1 MLSCKIIQD
10 LLPLYCDKLT
20 SPESNEE
27 IEKHLREC
35 KECSQIYANMCE
47 KEETDINK
55 NNSEKDIK
63 KLKKIKHLA
72 LKKIIVS
79 VLVSTAVLFGVFMFV
94 FWGVIP
100 ISFDDLS
107 MNLSVTEE
115 TSSSWQTDENGTPIM
130 LTILFEG
137 NCSTTRESSD
147 VQYIYNDDGSITS
160 HFEITIYPVIKI
172 PFDDRGEYPNQFEWS
187 VNVREGDTLTVHYRE
202 RDVTYNIA
210 DLAKQAKKENN

>member
-1 MLSCKIIQD
+1 MKCKIIQD

-27 IEKHLREC
+27 IEKHLRNCEEC
-35 KECSQIYANMCE
+35 NHIYENMCA
-47 KEETDINK
+47 KEESIIN
-55 NNSEKDIK
+55 SKDIQP
-63 KLKKIKHLA
+63 LKKVKRKNIIR
-72 LKKIIVS
+72 IIVS
-79 VLVSTAVLFGVFMFV
+79 VLVSAVVLFGVFMFV

-100 ISFDDLS
+100 INSDDLS

-115 TSSSWQTDENGTPIM
+115 MSYDM

-137 NCSTTRESSD
+137 NCSTTRKSSD

-172 PFDDRGEYPNQFEWS
+172 PFDDRSEYPNQFEWS
-187 VNVREGDTLTVHYRE
+187 VNVREGDTLTIHYRDK
-202 RDVTYNIA
+202 DVTYNIS
-210 DLAKQAKKENN
+210 DLANQAENN